1 MTENIIRR
9 KTLSA
14 VDTALI
20 TTLSERGHAIFT
32 TRMAAEILSQPSAAI
47 RKRLHRLARQ
57 RWLLRLEKGKY
68 LIVPLSAGPEGRF
81 TENELVIAS
90 HLIAPYYITYRTALS
105 FYGYTEQPSRLVY
118 IAATRRKSP
127 LAFHGLTYRVV
138 TLASHKFFGL
148 DKVWVGEHAV
158 MMAEREKTIVD
169 GLDHPEYAGGI
180 VEIGKA
186 LWRGRAEL
194 DFKRTADYSLR
205 MRNGAIVKRLGF
217 LLERFALGT
226 SSLLEALQRQLSAG
240 YAHLDPLSPPYG
252 RYNARW
258 RVLVNLSEDDLL
270 NWRET

>member
-1 MTENIIRR
+1 MTETITGR
-9 KTLSA
+9 KSLSA

-20 TTLSERGHAIFT
+20 TTFSERGHAIFT
-32 TRMAAEILSQPSAAI
+32 TRMAAEFLSQPPATV

-127 LAFHGLTYRVV
+127 LAFHGLTYRVI

-148 DKVWVGEHAV
+148 HKVWVGEHAV

-186 LWRGRAEL
+186 LWRGRTEL
-194 DFKRTADYSLR
+194 DFKRMADYSVR

-217 LLERFALGT
+217 LLERFDLGA
-226 SSLLEALQRQLSAG
+226 SALLEALQRQLSAG
-240 YAHLDPLSPPYG
+240 YARLDPLSPPHG
-252 RYNARW
+252 RHNARW
-258 RVLVNLSEDDLL
+258 RVLVNLSEGDLL